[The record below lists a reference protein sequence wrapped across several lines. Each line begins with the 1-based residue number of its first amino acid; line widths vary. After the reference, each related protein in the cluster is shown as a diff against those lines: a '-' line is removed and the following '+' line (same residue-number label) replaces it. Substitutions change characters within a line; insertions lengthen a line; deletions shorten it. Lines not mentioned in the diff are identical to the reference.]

1 MFCNKCGNIM
11 PDGTKY
17 CPSCGAEQRPHS
29 SAVNDRPQFQHGQP
43 LPSVSFSQAIRLF
56 FSNYANFSGRSRR
69 SEYWFACLFLWLISV
84 AMNYLAA
91 ASGLFA
97 AVSYIWGL
105 ATLVPGISLSVRR
118 LHDVGKSGLYLLWAL
133 LPIAGWI
140 IVIVQYAKDSQ
151 PEANQYGPN
160 PKFCC

>member
-1 MFCNKCGNIM
+1 
-11 PDGTKY
+11 
-17 CPSCGAEQRPHS
+17 
-29 SAVNDRPQFQHGQP
+29 
-43 LPSVSFSQAIRLF
+43 
-56 FSNYANFSGRSRR
+56 
-69 SEYWFACLFLWLISV
+69 
-84 AMNYLAA
+84 MNYLAA